1 MNLISAGVSGG
12 GLSVKVTQYL
22 FCGKLSETWEPQQE
36 GRGGGKQRKNKYLS
50 DKKSIPG
57 ARLVSYPGGRGCP
70 GGACSRQWTWCE
82 KIQSSGR
89 TRTGLLWREMTMCG
103 LTSLPPLP
111 GSRVQT
117 QCHCLGRRASNSSY
131 TSSEDPEL
139 ESNKVILLFN
149 VELISQH
156 SQSLQEFSI
165 LLRKNN

>member
-1 MNLISAGVSGG
+1 MAGG
-12 GLSVKVTQYL
+12 GLSVKVTHYTTLHTISFVANWVKLGNLSRRGEEVANKGKTNIYL
-22 FCGKLSETWEPQQE
+22 I
-36 GRGGGKQRKNKYLS
+36 
-50 DKKSIPG
+50 KKSIPG

-103 LTSLPPLP
+103 LTSPPLP